1 MAKKKESLSF
11 EAALAELEDIVT
23 AMEQGDLNL
32 EDSLSAFERGIN
44 LTRQCQTSIKDAE
57 QKVNILVE
65 KMGKEQLEAFKTDA
79 VSNDDE

>member
-57 QKVNILVE
+57 QKVSILVE
-65 KMGKEQLEAFKTDA
+65 KMGNEHLEAFDA
-79 VSNDDE
+79 ETSKDD